1 MLQIFEKRSW
11 LRPNPGN
18 ILPMLGQ
25 SLALLLLAGAMATAV
40 NLWRPA
46 GLSFHYQ
53 GDQELR
59 SNEAQAEG
67 EWIDVEAAET
77 LFALKKAV
85 FIDARPPSLFEQ
97 EHISGAMNLPLESL
111 ESSFEKMNHKIPMET
126 MIIVY
131 CDGRASERSSALAK
145 ALLLRGRRNVKV
157 LEKGW
162 DMWVAQELPIEAGD
176 HS

>member
-1 MLQIFEKRSW
+1 
-11 LRPNPGN
+11 
-18 ILPMLGQ
+18 MLGQ
-25 SLALLLLAGAMATAV
+25 SLAILLLAGALATAV

-53 GDQELR
+53 GDQEPR
-59 SNEAQAEG
+59 ASEASEKSV
-67 EWIDVEAAET
+67 WIEVEAAEP

-85 FIDARPPSLFEQ
+85 FIDARPPGLYEQ
-97 EHISGAMNLPLESL
+97 EHISGAINLPLDSFETSL
-111 ESSFEKMNHKIPMET
+111 EKMNHKIPMET

-131 CDGRASERSSALAK
+131 CDGKASERSSALAK
-145 ALLLRGRRNVKV
+145 ALLLRGHRNVKV

-162 DMWVAQELPIEAGD
+162 DMWVAQELPIEAGH